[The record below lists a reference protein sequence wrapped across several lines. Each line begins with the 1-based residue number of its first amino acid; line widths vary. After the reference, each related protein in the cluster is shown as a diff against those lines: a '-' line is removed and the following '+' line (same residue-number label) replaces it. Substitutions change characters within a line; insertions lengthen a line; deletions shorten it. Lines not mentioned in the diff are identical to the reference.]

1 MEKTPPVHNTV
12 CYLSFLSAECSMKGF
27 LLQNHLHPVPDT
39 HDLRELCQ
47 LCGSFQANYLELED
61 DCDFLTQFA
70 TPSGFPSFERA
81 TQEDA
86 AELRAYLAKHLRPG
100 ETVELWNL
108 WVGDGPARP
117 RRFSGAL
124 GDVELD
130 TLKQLEE
137 NFQTCLTIRI

>member
-1 MEKTPPVHNTV
+1 MNNNSEANEWYRFAKMYANAASFLMEKRGPPYEAV

-27 LLQNHLHPVPDT
+27 LLQNHLRPVPDT

-47 LCGSFQANYLELED
+47 LCASFQAGYLELED

-86 AELRAYLAKHLRPG
+86 EQA
-100 ETVELWNL
+100 
-108 WVGDGPARP
+108 
-117 RRFSGAL
+117 
-124 GDVELD
+124 LD
-130 TLKQLEE
+130 TLQGILELGQSQKQS
-137 NFQTCLTIRI
+137 QGPTMTM

>member
-1 MEKTPPVHNTV
+1 MNPRNNKAEWFCYAKMYARAARFLMEKTPPVHNTI

-47 LCGSFQANYLELED
+47 LCASFQAGYLELED

-86 AELRAYLAKHLRPG
+86 EQA
-100 ETVELWNL
+100 
-108 WVGDGPARP
+108 
-117 RRFSGAL
+117 
-124 GDVELD
+124 LD
-130 TLKQLEE
+130 TLQGILEFGQSQKQS
-137 NFQTCLTIRI
+137 QGPTMTM